1 MMQSVILN
9 RKSKIENRKWYDWR
23 VFSQFSV
30 TDDRFFTS
38 NKTRKAAS
46 WSATENITSQI
57 IELWYK
63 IIIAQLP
70 RNHDRP

>member
-1 MMQSVILN
+1 MMKSVILN
-9 RKSKIENRKWYDWR
+9 RKSKIENRKWYDCR
-23 VFSQFSV
+23 VFGQFSV

-46 WSATENITSQI
+46 WSATENITRQV
-57 IELWYK
+57 IELWYT

-70 RNHDRP
+70 RNHYRP